1 MWLKLFLLPILKFCE
16 KILKI
21 RSSNSN
27 INQLQLNRA
36 ANRKRLVYG
45 FIFSVKYQRVEKK
58 KKEGEKKKKTKR
70 RFAGRKLPVA
80 SRDVISVVENK
91 NSGVGVEDSL
101 VLSLRKVFK
110 KWCNNSPNLERRR
123 LLG

>member
-16 KILKI
+16 KIFKI

-27 INQLQLNRA
+27 INQLQFNRA
-36 ANRKRLVYG
+36 ANRKRLVYS
-45 FIFSVKYQRVEKK
+45 FIFSVNYQRVEKK
-58 KKEGEKKKKTKR
+58 KKEVEKKKTKR

>member
-1 MWLKLFLLPILKFCE
+1 M
-16 KILKI
+16 
-21 RSSNSN
+21 
-27 INQLQLNRA
+27 
-36 ANRKRLVYG
+36 LVYS
-45 FIFSVKYQRVEKK
+45 FIFSVNYQRVEKK
-58 KKEGEKKKKTKR
+58 KKKVKTKR